1 MNNKTYDYL
10 KWIVLVVMPSFA
22 VLISTI
28 GSSLAWEHT
37 EIAVTILN
45 AVAVFLGTSLGV
57 SSMNYQKNRDD
68 EDAKH

>member
-37 EIAVTILN
+37 EITVTILN

-57 SSMNYQKNRDD
+57 SSLNYHKSEDDKNV
-68 EDAKH
+68 